1 MIFPNSQIPEDINR
15 IQTLVHLDV
24 RLNRIKHPLPS
35 AMEGLRSLLRL
46 NVSGNS
52 ISELVTQQVP
62 CLETVNCSGNT
73 LRKLSVNEGPIKV
86 LLAKN
91 NSEFIYIH

>member
-1 MIFPNSQIPEDINR
+1 MIFPHSQIPEDIKR
-15 IQTLVHLDV
+15 IQTLVHLDF

-35 AMEGLRSLLRL
+35 AMDGLRSLLRL

-62 CLETVNCSGNT
+62 CLETVNCSGNS
-73 LRKLSVNEGPIKV
+73 LRKLSVNEGPIKI

-91 NSEFIYIH
+91 NSEFV